1 MRKNVKITVLAKDVI
16 ENSYMES
23 KTCPITRALVN
34 AGYPNLRH
42 YGTTIDVVTEK
53 EDGENDYF
61 ICLTTKSDK
70 MQELNEAVRAL
81 YELKHNEQFDEMKD
95 FTITLNLK
103 FPDDEKSS

>member
-1 MRKNVKITVLAKDVI
+1 MRKNVKITVLAQDII
-16 ENSYMES
+16 ENNYMDA

-53 EDGENDYF
+53 DGQNDYF
-61 ICLTTKSDK
+61 ICLTLEKSPK
-70 MQELNEAVRAL
+70 MVKLNEAVHQL
-81 YELKHNEQFDEMKD
+81 YKLKESEQFDEIKD

>member
-1 MRKNVKITVLAKDVI
+1 MRKNVKITILAKDVI
-16 ENSYMES
+16 ENGYMDA
-23 KTCPITRALVN
+23 KTCPITRALAV

-53 EDGENDYF
+53 EKEDNEYF
-61 ICLTTKSDK
+61 TCLTTKSEK
-70 MQELNEAVRAL
+70 MQELNDAVRTL
-81 YELKHNEQFDEMKD
+81 YKLKEDESFDEMKD